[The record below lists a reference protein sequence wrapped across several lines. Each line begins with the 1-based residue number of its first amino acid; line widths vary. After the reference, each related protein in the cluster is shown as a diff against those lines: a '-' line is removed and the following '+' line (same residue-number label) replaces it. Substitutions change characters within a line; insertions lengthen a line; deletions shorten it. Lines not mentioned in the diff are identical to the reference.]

1 MKESISLNEIEFLL
15 FTLASEESILV
26 ELHWEF
32 EKWGCVKTD
41 VIFSLS
47 KNIEAGNLLI
57 SKPTGESFTD
67 LSIDLSVALVSN
79 WEKLDTNDY
88 ILLLTN
94 NGEKRWE
101 QDDFGI
107 ATKRAQHL
115 MFSNQTKIA
124 RVQ

>member
-1 MKESISLNEIEFLL
+1 MLFFLL
-15 FTLASEESILV
+15 L
-26 ELHWEF
+26 
-32 EKWGCVKTD
+32 
-41 VIFSLS
+41 

-57 SKPTGESFTD
+57 SKPTGESFSD

-79 WEKLDTNDY
+79 WKKLDTNDY

-115 MFSNQTKIA
+115 MF
-124 RVQ
+124 